1 MFHYVCYGTVTLPA
15 PAYVL
20 CAGYFFVFILSA
32 LLLHGLTVVS
42 QHFVISLYFIVLLLT

>member
-1 MFHYVCYGTVTLPA
+1 MFHYVCYGTVTLPT

-42 QHFVISLYFIVLLLT
+42 QHFIISLNSITLMLT